1 MPDQN
6 CLTWSTQ
13 SCTFWFELLAGAAET
28 VTATRSTAMVVSTRE
43 VLILRTFVRE
53 GKEEAR
59 SEARLSMSV
68 GNGHA
73 RGRISVFH
81 AGPKKDRKRQ
91 AEGRP
96 GRSAVRGTHV
106 GGCRTVLASDQR
118 GGGDTCAAISD
129 HTCLPPRMGRNL
141 SPPTHEQVT
150 RAERRA
156 GHPGVSFMPWR
167 R

>member
-28 VTATRSTAMVVSTRE
+28 VTATRSTARVVSTRE

-91 AEGRP
+91 AEGWP
-96 GRSAVRGTHV
+96 GESAVRGTHV
-106 GGCRTVLASDQR
+106 GECRTVLSVGPAWGRGHLRGHQRPHVPSSSDGSR
-118 GGGDTCAAISD
+118 
-129 HTCLPPRMGRNL
+129 PL
-141 SPPTHEQVT
+141 SADARTSHK
-150 RAERRA
+150 
-156 GHPGVSFMPWR
+156 G
-167 R
+167 